1 MNNKIEQQSTN
12 RFIVGA
18 GFGMQQ
24 LSRYLAKNFYKG
36 HEFFSGIPG
45 SIGGGIV
52 MNAGTP
58 DGEMEDVLVRAQ
70 VITPE
75 GDLIWM
81 GPEELMFKYRSS
93 FIKHHPDYTI
103 VAGDFYFELEDESER
118 GNSMQ
123 VVKDHKT
130 ARRLKQPLS
139 SPSCGSVF
147 QNPAVGYSGQY
158 IEAAGL
164 KGYEIGGAQVSLM
177 HANFIINTGTATA
190 QNLHDLIRHIQ
201 ETILEKDGVAL
212 ETEVE
217 LFNFKE

>member
-1 MNNKIEQQSTN
+1 
-12 RFIVGA
+12 
-18 GFGMQQ
+18 
-24 LSRYLAKNFYKG
+24 
-36 HEFFSGIPG
+36 
-45 SIGGGIV
+45 
-52 MNAGTP
+52 
-58 DGEMEDVLVRAQ
+58 
-70 VITPE
+70 
-75 GDLIWM
+75 
-81 GPEELMFKYRSS
+81 
-93 FIKHHPDYTI
+93 
-103 VAGDFYFELEDESER
+103 
-118 GNSMQ
+118 MQ